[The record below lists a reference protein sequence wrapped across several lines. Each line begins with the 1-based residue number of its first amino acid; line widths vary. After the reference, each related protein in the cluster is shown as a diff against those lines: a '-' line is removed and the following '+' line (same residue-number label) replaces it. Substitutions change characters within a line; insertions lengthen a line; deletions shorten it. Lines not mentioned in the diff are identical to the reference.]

1 MELLGSNI
9 KKFQITET
17 LLILFS
23 VREIELFSPLRENLL
38 YFRKRKP
45 RKNVLYILK
54 GKRSLDSQKRIKT
67 LVSGNRTFLC
77 FRKGIF
83 RTLA

>member
-9 KKFQITET
+9 KKFQKTET

-23 VREIELFSPLRENLL
+23 VREIELLSPPRENLL

-45 RKNVLYILK
+45 RKNLLYFLR
-54 GKRSLDSQKRIKT
+54 GKRSLDFQKRIKT
-67 LVSGNRTFLC
+67 FVSGKETFLC
-77 FRKGIF
+77 FRKGIC